1 VIEHMKN
8 KDITNILFVGVGGQG
23 IILASDILCLAAVYS
38 GFDAKKS
45 EIHGMSQRG
54 GSVFAHVRFGRKVFS
69 PVIPEGSAGIL
80 VSLEEMETLR
90 WLQYTKPDTKIL
102 FVKNRILPS
111 QEKTYPEG
119 TESFLEKRYKNIIPV
134 DPATISEKFG
144 SLKVLNVVLLGVI
157 SVLTGLDRDCIVKAL
172 KENVP
177 EGTVE
182 LNLSAFDFGRNIL

>member
-1 VIEHMKN
+1 MKN